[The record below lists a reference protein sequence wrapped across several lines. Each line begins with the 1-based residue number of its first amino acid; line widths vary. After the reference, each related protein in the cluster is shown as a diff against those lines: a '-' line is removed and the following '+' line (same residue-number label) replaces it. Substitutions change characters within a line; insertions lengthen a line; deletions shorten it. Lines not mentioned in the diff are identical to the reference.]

1 MSLATVMSL
10 ELGTSA
16 LKEGAVNVDLD
27 ATIFVQIVVFSIL
40 VLALKPLLFEPMLKL
55 FALREKKIEGAKAD
69 ARHMDDESTQALS
82 KYESAMAAARA
93 AAGAE
98 REKLR
103 AEGQKSENEILAA
116 VRASTSKTLEGGRK
130 VADAE
135 ATRVRGDLG
144 PQVKLLAADMASRAL
159 GREVRS

>member
-1 MSLATVMSL
+1 MSF
-10 ELGTSA
+10 ELGTIA
-16 LKEGAVNVDLD
+16 VKEGAVNVDLD
-27 ATIFVQIVVFSIL
+27 ATIFIQIVVFSLL

-69 ARHMDDESTQALS
+69 ARHMDDESAQALS

-93 AAGAE
+93 AAGTE

-130 VADAE
+130 QTDAE